1 MKIKAIL
8 QSRKF
13 WTLIASLVAI
23 AASYSQNQLTDWQA
37 IQASIAAMA
46 AYSVGTAIEAS
57 AK

>member
-13 WTLIASLVAI
+13 WTLVASLVAI
-23 AASYSQNQLTDWQA
+23 AASYSQSQITDWQA
-37 IQASIAAMA
+37 IQAAIAAGA

>member
-13 WTLIASLVAI
+13 WTLVASLVAI
-23 AASYSQNQLTDWQA
+23 AASYFQSQITDWQA
-37 IQASIAAMA
+37 VQAVVAAGA